1 MSWSI
6 TLGRV
11 FGSEIR
17 MHLTFLILLAWIGTV
32 HFFAGGWPAAVD
44 GVLFIL
50 AVFAC
55 VVLHELG
62 HALAARRYGIH
73 TPDITLLPIGG
84 LARLERMPEKPG
96 QEMVI
101 AIAGPLVNV
110 AIVLILLAL
119 GARLDP
125 QDFAVEMPTPSFI
138 DRLAAVN
145 VFLVAFNIIPA
156 FPMDGGRVLRA
167 ALTLKLGRR
176 RATELAAVIGQGIAF
191 LFAFLGLISG
201 NVILV
206 FIAIFVYLAASAEA
220 QTTSLMERASHMLV
234 ENAMI
239 RAFEALG
246 PQASVDDAAEAL
258 LRTTQR
264 EFPIVD
270 GGGRLRGVLT
280 REAMIRAMK
289 TSGPHTPVLEAMDP
303 QVPAAQLG
311 ERLDTALK
319 RMQAAGAAVMA
330 VNDRTGRFVG
340 YVTNENIA
348 ELMMLEAVEWR
359 ADAPLAHRK

>member
-1 MSWSI
+1 
-6 TLGRV
+6 
-11 FGSEIR
+11 
-17 MHLTFLILLAWIGTV
+17 
-32 HFFAGGWPAAVD
+32 
-44 GVLFIL
+44 
-50 AVFAC
+50 
-55 VVLHELG
+55 
-62 HALAARRYGIH
+62 
-73 TPDITLLPIGG
+73 
-84 LARLERMPEKPG
+84 
-96 QEMVI
+96 
-101 AIAGPLVNV
+101 
-110 AIVLILLAL
+110 
-119 GARLDP
+119 
-125 QDFAVEMPTPSFI
+125 
-138 DRLAAVN
+138 
-145 VFLVAFNIIPA
+145 
-156 FPMDGGRVLRA
+156 MDGGRVLRA